1 MHRSSQK
8 RRVEQRVQI
17 RRRICIDEQRRKPA
31 NRGGVHHCSRISQCI
46 IHLRLVIR
54 LLCLHLLRLPPEA
67 DLDDLDA
74 LGEALGDLE
83 ADLGDLDAL
92 GGEALGGDLA

>member
-1 MHRSSQK
+1 
-8 RRVEQRVQI
+8 
-17 RRRICIDEQRRKPA
+17 
-31 NRGGVHHCSRISQCI
+31 
-46 IHLRLVIR
+46 LVIR
-54 LLCLHLLRLPPEA
+54 LLCLHLLRLPPEADLDDLDALDALGGEALGDLEA